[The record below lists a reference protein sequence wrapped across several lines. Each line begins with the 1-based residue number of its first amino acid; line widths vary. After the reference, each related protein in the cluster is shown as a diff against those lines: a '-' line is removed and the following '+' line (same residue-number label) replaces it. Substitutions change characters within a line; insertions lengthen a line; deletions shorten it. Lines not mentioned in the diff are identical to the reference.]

1 MVNVGQILIK
11 VGTLPDVEGWQCK
24 EDVIIIYRKD
34 FIELMQAPGIP
45 CYSAMKTINEK
56 WRMLSTCYGLVE
68 KVFPAFATGKD
79 GKILYDKQGINI
91 IDESR
96 PPRAYL
102 INKSRARIIIND
114 TIPKR
119 IRNNYAATQR
129 YLKTGEI

>member
-1 MVNVGQILIK
+1 MVNIGQILIK
-11 VGTLPDVEGWQCK
+11 IGTLPDFDGWQCK
-24 EDVIIIYRKD
+24 DDSVLLHRSD
-34 FIELMQAPGIP
+34 FVRLMQTPGIP

-56 WRMLSTCYGLVE
+56 WRMLSTCYGLV
-68 KVFPAFATGKD
+68 VQSFPAFVTGKD
-79 GKILYDKQGINI
+79 GEPISDEGGLYQ
-91 IDESR
+91 IDATR

-102 INKSRARIIIND
+102 ISKARARIIIND

>member
-11 VGTLPDVEGWQCK
+11 IGTLPDVEGWQCI
-24 EDVIIIYRKD
+24 EDVVIIYRRD
-34 FIELMQAPGIP
+34 FVELMQAPGIP

-91 IDESR
+91 IDETR

-102 INKSRARIIIND
+102 ISKARARIIIND